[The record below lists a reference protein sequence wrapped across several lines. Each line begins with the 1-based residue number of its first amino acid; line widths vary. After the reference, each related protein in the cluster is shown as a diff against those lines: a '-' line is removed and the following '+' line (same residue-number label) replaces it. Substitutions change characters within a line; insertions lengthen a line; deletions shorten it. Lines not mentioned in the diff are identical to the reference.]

1 MGYSPAQVQSLLKSY
16 AIRLRG
22 GKVFGVRATSASD
35 ALDSARSAAIAQW
48 DKDVESVIVS
58 DPSVYTLCAVEQN
71 EVVCA
76 HPGCTGPYNCKERG
90 LDLV

>member
-1 MGYSPAQVQSLLKSY
+1 MDKPRVVVLEELLRSIYQKVTNGRLCYFGTHTGYEPQFSTSETERWAAVL
-16 AIRLRG
+16 
-22 GKVFGVRATSASD
+22 ATS
-35 ALDSARSAAIAQW
+35 
-48 DKDVESVIVS
+48 EVS
-58 DPSVYTLCAVEQN
+58 PISILCAVEQN